1 MTADAD
7 ADDVVIVAT
16 AAAAAGDH
24 DHVAI
29 ARAADVPPTGP
40 SLPTAR
46 QTPPSITDF
55 PYDAHESDSLGRI
68 RRAVLAIP
76 SALLTDSETAVDAI
90 VVTPSPPPP
99 LSLRRRQ
106 MRVSA
111 IKL

>member
-7 ADDVVIVAT
+7 ADDVVVA

-40 SLPTAR
+40 SLPAAR
-46 QTPPSITDF
+46 QTPPFITAF
-55 PYDAHESDSLGRI
+55 PYDAHESDSTLGKI

-90 VVTPSPPPP
+90 VVTP
-99 LSLRRRQ
+99 
-106 MRVSA
+106 
-111 IKL
+111 